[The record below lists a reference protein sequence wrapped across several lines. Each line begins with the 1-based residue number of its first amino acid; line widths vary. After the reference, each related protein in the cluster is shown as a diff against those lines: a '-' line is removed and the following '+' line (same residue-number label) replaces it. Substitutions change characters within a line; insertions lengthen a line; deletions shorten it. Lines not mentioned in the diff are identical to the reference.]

1 MISLDTICALATPA
15 GGAIGVIRLSGP
27 DALEITDKVFSWGC
41 PTLSHLR
48 IKDAKPNSIH
58 YGTLHDMQG
67 NDIDDVIVLVYR
79 APHSYTG
86 EDATEICCHGSRYI
100 LQQVLHT
107 LITAGARQA
116 APGEY
121 TRRAFLNGKMDLSQA
136 EAVADLISASN
147 RATHQMALSQLK
159 GHFSSELSKLRSQ
172 LLKMTSLL
180 ELELDFSDHEELEFA
195 DRVELKELATKIDNR
210 ITTLTRSFD
219 TGNALR
225 QGIPVAII
233 GKTNVGK
240 STLLNRLLHEE
251 KAIVSSIDGTTRDVI
266 EDVTNINGITFRFID
281 TAGIRETQDTIEKLG
296 IERTFR
302 KLDEATIVLWILDTC
317 PTKQEISDIIARC
330 QDKILIPVINKI
342 DLKTNQN
349 SEEEAKV
356 KSDAQVITPR
366 FTLPDSVASLK
377 PLCISAKLGLGIDEL
392 EKQIYQAA
400 DIPEINE
407 NSVIITSARHYEA
420 LLRAHES
427 ISRVI
432 SGLASDISGDLLAE
446 DLRLVL
452 SELADITGGQI
463 TSQETLNN
471 IFSHFCVGK

>member
-41 PTLSHLR
+41 PTRSHLR
-48 IKDAKPNSIH
+48 IKDARPNSIH
-58 YGTLHDMQG
+58 YGTMHDMQG

-100 LQQVLHT
+100 LQQALHT

-121 TRRAFLNGKMDLSQA
+121 TRRAFL
-136 EAVADLISASN
+136 N

-195 DRVELKELATKIDNR
+195 DRGELKELATKIDNR

-302 KLDEATIVLWILDTC
+302 KLDEATIVLWILDAC
-317 PTKQEISDIIARC
+317 PTKQEISDIITRC

-342 DLKTNQN
+342 DLKTDQN
-349 SEEEAKV
+349 SVEEAKV
-356 KSDAQVITPR
+356 KSGAQVITPR

-377 PLCISAKLGLGIDEL
+377 PLYISAKLGLGIDEL
-392 EKQIYQAA
+392 EKRIYQAA

>member
-1 MISLDTICALATPA
+1 
-15 GGAIGVIRLSGP
+15 
-27 DALEITDKVFSWGC
+27 
-41 PTLSHLR
+41 
-48 IKDAKPNSIH
+48 
-58 YGTLHDMQG
+58 
-67 NDIDDVIVLVYR
+67 
-79 APHSYTG
+79 
-86 EDATEICCHGSRYI
+86 
-100 LQQVLHT
+100 
-107 LITAGARQA
+107 
-116 APGEY
+116 
-121 TRRAFLNGKMDLSQA
+121 MDLSQA

-180 ELELDFSDHEELEFA
+180 ELDLDFSDHEELEFA
-195 DRVELKELATKIDNR
+195 DRGELKELATKIDNR

-302 KLDEATIVLWILDTC
+302 KLDEATIVLWILDAC
-317 PTKQEISDIIARC
+317 PTKQEISDIITRC

-342 DLKTNQN
+342 DLKTNRN
-349 SEEEAKV
+349 SEEEAEV
-356 KSDAQVITPR
+356 KSGAQVITPR

-377 PLCISAKLGLGIDEL
+377 PLFISAKLGLGIDEL
-392 EKQIYQAA
+392 KKRIYQAA

-427 ISRVI
+427 ISCVI
-432 SGLASDISGDLLAE
+432 SGLASNISGDLLAE

-471 IFSHFCVGK
+471 IFSHFCIGK